1 MKQFLQTALF
11 GSLITLTAT
20 ASHAYEI
27 EMGANAGILNPEH
40 SSTGHTVGVSATYY
54 LKSVRTNNMPYAEAA
69 FTNKASNI
77 KAQAEWNDMGNSKLN
92 TYSLSGDYFFPNRL
106 LVASAKLSRNNA
118 DNSSTLYGAELG
130 YMPLNNVL
138 VAIGATGYSSD
149 RADGIDP
156 SIRAKYLTQFAGRHL
171 NLEGS
176 VSFGDLDEYKLSADY
191 YLDKS
196 LSVGA
201 DYYQEQLNDHKVV
214 GIKAEKFFNSNMS
227 LGGRIGFGDV
237 NHANYNTFGLNGKYR
252 F

>member
-11 GSLITLTAT
+11 GSLIALTAT

-40 SSTGHTVGVSATYY
+40 SSTGHTVGLSGTYY
-54 LKSVRTNNMPYAEAA
+54 LKNVRTNNMPYAESA

-77 KAQAEWNDMGNSKLN
+77 KAQAEWNDIGDGKLN
-92 TYSLSGDYFFPNRL
+92 TYTLSGDYFFLHTPI
-106 LVASAKLSRNNA
+106 VASAKLSRNNT

-138 VAIGATGYSSD
+138 IAIGATGYTSD

-156 SIRAKYLTQFAGRHL
+156 SIRAKYLTQVAGKHV

-176 VSFGDLDEYKLSADY
+176 MSFGDLEEYKLSADY
-191 YLDKS
+191 YLDKT
-196 LSVGA
+196 LSIGT
-201 DYYQEQLNDHKVV
+201 DYYQDQLNDHKVV
-214 GIKAEKFFNSNMS
+214 GIKAEKFFNQNMS
-227 LGGRIGFGDV
+227 LGGRIAFGDV
-237 NHANYNTFGLNGKYR
+237 SNNDYNTFGLNGKYR